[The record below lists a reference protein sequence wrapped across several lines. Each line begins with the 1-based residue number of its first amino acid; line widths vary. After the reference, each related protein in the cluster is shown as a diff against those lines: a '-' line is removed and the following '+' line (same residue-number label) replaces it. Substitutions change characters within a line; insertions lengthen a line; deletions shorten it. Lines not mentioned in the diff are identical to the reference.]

1 MMLSAQFTQC
11 SYFGMPDAD
20 TLPEVALLS
29 DHSWRKPSDELN
41 LAEEL
46 TRLEPDG
53 LDLLFE
59 SRPHAAVKN
68 FQKQDSK
75 LASGSSPSSDQGVYS
90 SQIHDRFIK
99 CLQYETDQIVAI
111 KNIEVKAPSEGVQSS
126 VMREV
131 ALFKKSL
138 DVQSDLKR
146 ENLVFEYVNINL
158 HKFIQQYHPMDSHL
172 IKKFL
177 YCILSGISYCHARKI
192 IHRDLTTMNL
202 LADIENKTV
211 KIAADSGMAKE
222 IDAPF
227 DAHTTEYVTTMNSIE
242 CLHIIF
248 LNDTVNDYDTF
259 GTSLQ
264 MVILSYFGMPDANT
278 LPEVTSLSDSDHS
291 LLTPIETV
299 NLAEELTRLDPWNP
313 FCTIGRYKTMNCS
326 HLIGFLSCVG
336 GTV

>member
-1 MMLSAQFTQC
+1 MVKGKCLFTGMVKYDFTQC

-53 LDLLFE
+53 LDLLFRML
-59 SRPHAAVKN
+59 SLNPTTRITAKCALNHPYFRNHGHPAAVKN

-75 LASGSSPSSDQGVYS
+75 LASGSSPSSVQGVYS

-126 VMREV
+126 AMREV

-138 DVQSDLKR
+138 VVQSDLKR

-177 YCILSGISYCHARKI
+177 YCILSGISYCHPRKI

-211 KIAADSGMAKE
+211 KIAADSGMAKK

-227 DAHTTEYVTTMNSIE
+227 DAHTTE
-242 CLHIIF
+242 
-248 LNDTVNDYDTF
+248 
-259 GTSLQ
+259 
-264 MVILSYFGMPDANT
+264 
-278 LPEVTSLSDSDHS
+278 
-291 LLTPIETV
+291 
-299 NLAEELTRLDPWNP
+299 
-313 FCTIGRYKTMNCS
+313 
-326 HLIGFLSCVG
+326 
-336 GTV
+336 